1 MGAEQ
6 IDYQRNLS
14 FGMNSNSK
22 NNIFKISNDSK
33 NFFRNS
39 TVLENK
45 NNGSNS
51 LINEQMGNLN
61 NESTGL
67 NEEFLQL

>member
-6 IDYQRNLS
+6 IEYQRNLS

-51 LINEQMGNLN
+51 LINGQMGNLN
-61 NESTGL
+61 DETTG
-67 NEEFLQL
+67 

>member
-22 NNIFKISNDSK
+22 NNVFKISNDSK

-45 NNGSNS
+45 NSGSNS

-61 NESTGL
+61 NESTG
-67 NEEFLQL
+67 